1 MEIVVRRAV
10 AEDAPSLARLRWRWQ
25 VEEWQKIP
33 TIDQESFVDFFT
45 SWTLD
50 HLSRYA
56 IFVVQVDGRLGGM
69 AWLSLTDR
77 VPSPRRMDRRGGDIQ
92 SVYVLPDLRGSGAGA
107 KLIEA
112 LIQYARDVELRYLT
126 VHSARDAVGFYEKL
140 GFVHHEQWLA
150 LPDDRLR

>member
-1 MEIVVRRAV
+1 M
-10 AEDAPSLARLRWRWQ
+10 PAREVNGASIYYECEGKGPALLLIHGLGSSGDDWAFQR
-25 VEEWQKIP
+25 EE
-33 TIDQESFVDFFT
+33 FARHFT
-45 SWTLD
+45 L
-50 HLSRYA
+50 
-56 IFVVQVDGRLGGM
+56 I
-69 AWLSLTDR
+69 
-77 VPSPRRMDRRGGDIQ
+77 
-92 SVYVLPDLRGSGAGA
+92 LPDLRGSGAGA